1 MASSGERRAEG
12 CLRVL
17 TPDGGVGYLDDFL
30 FDGAGSEVWYRPDD
44 ESPDGGVP
52 MIADHYD
59 PGENV
64 WVLRELTETENRE
77 RTERIMA
84 AASGGGEQSGG

>member
-1 MASSGERRAEG
+1 MSGERRAEG

-17 TPDGGVGYLDDFL
+17 TPDGKVGYLDDFL

-44 ESPDGGVP
+44 ESPAGGVP
-52 MIADHYD
+52 MIADRYD
-59 PGENV
+59 PEQNF
-64 WVLRELTETENRE
+64 WVLRELTAEENRE

-84 AASGGGEQSGG
+84 SASSEGEQSGG